1 MMPAKEKRWWHTSD
15 GTPKKNEAP
24 SAWVSEKWLRKMF
37 VFQNTA
43 VCLKKKNEARNS
55 RHSIDNTEYREMK
68 KLDVEVPA

>member
-1 MMPAKEKRWWHTSD
+1 
-15 GTPKKNEAP
+15 
-24 SAWVSEKWLRKMF
+24 MF